1 MLKNTISPEGQ
12 FPARVSFFPD
22 PASKFKDPGP
32 MTEELAHGW
41 GVCISAEESDRRW
54 GVSALPQ
61 SFSTDGAE
69 GAGERSRVGP
79 VLGAGPEQLPSP
91 RGARGDWL
99 LSFID
104 SKQSPN
110 QLSRLRQRRG
120 LKQLFYTKVRIS

>member
-69 GAGERSRVGP
+69 GAGERSRQCWG
-79 VLGAGPEQLPSP
+79 LGQSSCQARVELVVTGFSASLIQSKARTSP
-91 RGARGDWL
+91 
-99 LSFID
+99 
-104 SKQSPN
+104 
-110 QLSRLRQRRG
+110 
-120 LKQLFYTKVRIS
+120 